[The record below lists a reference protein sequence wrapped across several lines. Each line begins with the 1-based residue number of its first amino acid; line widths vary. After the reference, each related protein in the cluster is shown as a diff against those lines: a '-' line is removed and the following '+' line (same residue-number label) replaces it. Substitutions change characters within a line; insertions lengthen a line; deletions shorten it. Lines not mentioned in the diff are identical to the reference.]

1 MEKRSRSEAAE
12 VAEVHSNSKSEMR
25 RLAIQEPEGADAEL
39 EAIVSGG
46 TTFGFA
52 RVVQKIHSIDFEGE
66 YDALI
71 KHLDPDPGRT
81 EFGMAYAYADGAE
94 SRARKALQ
102 LMSVAR
108 VEQHSFEFR
117 KSQVESGMRKEALA
131 RLQNEKDSGMRSKQ
145 ITDSDVRA
153 KMVEMYGDTIAD
165 MEEHSQKIAN
175 TVDMLTELATKTA
188 PSRCKTANTMLATVR
203 K

>member
-1 MEKRSRSEAAE
+1 MEEKRTRSQAQSRSEE
-12 VAEVHSNSKSEMR
+12 R
-25 RLAIQEPEGADAEL
+25 RLAIQNPDGPEAEL
-39 EAIVSGG
+39 EAIVQGG
-46 TTFGFA
+46 TTLGFA
-52 RVVQKIHSIDFEGE
+52 RVVQKIHTIDFEAE
-66 YDALI
+66 YDELI

-108 VEQHSFEFR
+108 VEQHAFEFR
-117 KSQVESGMRKEALA
+117 KAQVESGMRKEALA
-131 RLQNEKDSGMRSKQ
+131 ALQTEKDSGMRSKQ
-145 ITDSDVRA
+145 ITNEDVRA

-165 MEEHSQKIAN
+165 MEEQSQKITN